1 MLDWS
6 SLIWVLVLGAVAGQG
21 QFPVKEGQTLG
32 SRVSVKGPDQGNW
45 TVDNCIIAR
54 MAAQVK
60 IFPIPNNETSLTVDI
75 PTTAVAAGDCNPLD
89 NTTQKLILMWTEPQ
103 KDNATIILNR
113 NATITF
119 FKNVTANDY
128 GVQKMEM
135 VYETRHFMKPV
146 KNVTSNTTD
155 NLPAIE
161 YVSMT
166 TYAFASTQFATP
178 LNRSFLCSDV
188 GKIDLE
194 ARLDDTLTPTSQSG
208 VKLSNATVTAT
219 RVELDAFRAKDVRPN
234 QFQIPLDCAFHP
246 NDVVPIIVGCALAGL
261 VVLVLIAYLVGR
273 RKSRARGYQSV

>member
-1 MLDWS
+1 MLDGS
-6 SLIWVLVLGAVAGQG
+6 SLIWVLVLGAVTGQG

-32 SRVSVKGPDQGNW
+32 FKGPDQGNW
-45 TVDNCIIAR
+45 TVNNCIIAR

-60 IFPIPNNETSLTVDI
+60 IFPIPNNETSFTVDV
-75 PTTAVAAGDCNPLD
+75 PTTAVAAGDCNPVD
-89 NTTQKLILMWTEPQ
+89 NSTQKLILTWTEPQ
-103 KDNATIILNR
+103 KDNKTIILNR
-113 NATITF
+113 NTTITF
-119 FKNVTANDY
+119 FKNVTANNY
-128 GVQKMEM
+128 GVQKIEM
-135 VYETRHFMKPV
+135 VYEMKQFLKEV
-146 KNVTSNTTD
+146 KNATTNGTD
-155 NLPAIE
+155 LIPAIQ

-166 TYAFASTQFATP
+166 TYAFSSTQFATP

-188 GKIDLE
+188 GTIDLE
-194 ARLDDTLTPTSQSG
+194 ARMDDTLTPTSQSG

-219 RVELDAFRAKDVRPN
+219 RVELDAFRAKDARPN